1 MATART
7 YSEIQTI
14 PLDDRNVDGLSADP
28 APATGTE
35 DRSCRHC
42 RIPIRGRRRDGFCSD
57 RCRMVSAATRGGGG
71 RLPQGFFTPAE
82 IAAYIGMSTYT
93 VQDLCRRG
101 ELRHVKAG
109 RSIRIRR
116 EWADQY

>member
-1 MATART
+1 M
-7 YSEIQTI
+7 EGV
-14 PLDDRNVDGLSADP
+14 DRLSADP
-28 APATGTE
+28 APETRTTGSE
-35 DRSCRHC
+35 DRSCRRC
-42 RIPIRGRRRDGFCSD
+42 GTPIRGRRRDGFCSD
-57 RCRMVSAATRGGGG
+57 RCRMASAATRGDGG

-101 ELRHVKAG
+101 ALRHVKAG

-116 EWADQY
+116 EWADQYMATHEREPLLR

>member
-1 MATART
+1 MSATT
-7 YSEIQTI
+7 DDETQT
-14 PLDDRNVDGLSADP
+14 PDELTRGADVF
-28 APATGTE
+28 E
-35 DRSCRHC
+35 H
-42 RIPIRGRRRDGFCSD
+42 RGAFCSD
-57 RCRMVSAATRGGGG
+57 RRRMASVATRGGGG
-71 RLPQGFFTPAE
+71 RLPRGFFTPAE

-116 EWADQY
+116 EWADQYMATYEREPLLR

>member
-1 MATART
+1 MRATADDETQTPNELTRGAHV
-7 YSEIQTI
+7 SE
-14 PLDDRNVDGLSADP
+14 R
-28 APATGTE
+28 
-35 DRSCRHC
+35 
-42 RIPIRGRRRDGFCSD
+42 RGAFCSD
-57 RCRMVSAATRGGGG
+57 RRRMASGATRGGGG

-82 IAAYIGMSTYT
+82 IAGYIGMSTYT

-116 EWADQY
+116 EWADQYMATHEREPLLR

>member
-1 MATART
+1 MRATADDETQTPNELSRGAHV
-7 YSEIQTI
+7 SEHS
-14 PLDDRNVDGLSADP
+14 GAF
-28 APATGTE
+28 
-35 DRSCRHC
+35 RSD
-42 RIPIRGRRRDGFCSD
+42 RRRMANG
-57 RCRMVSAATRGGGG
+57 ATRRGSGA
-71 RLPQGFFTPAE
+71 RLLQGFFTPAE

-116 EWADQY
+116 EWADQYMATYEREPLPR

>member
-1 MATART
+1 MTGTSVELREDAMRATADDERQT
-7 YSEIQTI
+7 PNELPRGAHVSE
-14 PLDDRNVDGLSADP
+14 
-28 APATGTE
+28 
-35 DRSCRHC
+35 H
-42 RIPIRGRRRDGFCSD
+42 RGASCSD
-57 RCRMVSAATRGGGG
+57 RRRMASGATRGGG

-109 RSIRIRR
+109 RFIRIRR
-116 EWADQY
+116 EWADQYMATYEREPLLR

>member
-1 MATART
+1 ME
-7 YSEIQTI
+7 SV
-14 PLDDRNVDGLSADP
+14 DRLSADP
-28 APATGTE
+28 AP
-35 DRSCRHC
+35 DSD
-42 RIPIRGRRRDGFCSD
+42 RGRMASASRRRS
-57 RCRMVSAATRGGGG
+57 GG

-116 EWADQY
+116 EWADQYMATHEREPLMR

>member
-1 MATART
+1 MRSTADDET
-7 YSEIQTI
+7 QT
-14 PLDDRNVDGLSADP
+14 PDELTHGAHVFEHGGA
-28 APATGTE
+28 
-35 DRSCRHC
+35 
-42 RIPIRGRRRDGFCSD
+42 FCSD
-57 RCRMVSAATRGGGG
+57 RRRTASRPTRGGGG
-71 RLPQGFFTPAE
+71 RLSRGFFTSAE

-116 EWADQY
+116 EWADQYMAAHEHEPLLR

>member
-1 MATART
+1 MRATADDET
-7 YSEIQTI
+7 QT
-14 PLDDRNVDGLSADP
+14 PNEQPRDAHVS
-28 APATGTE
+28 
-35 DRSCRHC
+35 H
-42 RIPIRGRRRDGFCSD
+42 RGAFCSD
-57 RCRMVSAATRGGGG
+57 RRRMANGATRGGGG

-116 EWADQY
+116 EWADQYMATYEREPLLR

>member
-1 MATART
+1 M
-7 YSEIQTI
+7 EGV
-14 PLDDRNVDGLSADP
+14 DRLSASP
-28 APATGTE
+28 AP
-35 DRSCRHC
+35 DSD
-42 RIPIRGRRRDGFCSD
+42 RGRMASASRR
-57 RCRMVSAATRGGGG
+57 RGGG

-82 IAAYIGMSTYT
+82 IAEYIGMSTYT

-116 EWADQY
+116 EWADQYMAAHEREPLLR

>member
-1 MATART
+1 MRATVDDET
-7 YSEIQTI
+7 QTSDE
-14 PLDDRNVDGLSADP
+14 LTRRADVF
-28 APATGTE
+28 E
-35 DRSCRHC
+35 
-42 RIPIRGRRRDGFCSD
+42 RGGAFCSD
-57 RCRMVSAATRGGGG
+57 RRRMANGATRGGGG
-71 RLPQGFFTPAE
+71 RLPRGFFTPAE

-116 EWADQY
+116 EWADQYMATHEREPLLR

>member
-1 MATART
+1 MWETADHETHPPNELPRDAHV
-7 YSEIQTI
+7 SE
-14 PLDDRNVDGLSADP
+14 
-28 APATGTE
+28 
-35 DRSCRHC
+35 H
-42 RIPIRGRRRDGFCSD
+42 RGSVCSD
-57 RCRMVSAATRGGGG
+57 RRRMANGATRRGGGG
-71 RLPQGFFTPAE
+71 RLQQGFFTPAE

-116 EWADQY
+116 EWADQYMATHEREPLLR

>member
-1 MATART
+1 MTATADDETRT
-7 YSEIQTI
+7 PEEMTCGAHVFE
-14 PLDDRNVDGLSADP
+14 RG
-28 APATGTE
+28 ATF
-35 DRSCRHC
+35 RSDHR
-42 RIPIRGRRRDGFCSD
+42 RIASR
-57 RCRMVSAATRGGGG
+57 ATRGGGT

-82 IAAYIGMSTYT
+82 IAVYIGMSTYT

-116 EWADQY
+116 EWADQYMAAREHEPLLR

>member
-1 MATART
+1 MRATADDETQTPNELPRDAHV
-7 YSEIQTI
+7 SE
-14 PLDDRNVDGLSADP
+14 
-28 APATGTE
+28 
-35 DRSCRHC
+35 H
-42 RIPIRGRRRDGFCSD
+42 RGRGLPSG
-57 RCRMVSAATRGGGG
+57 ATRGGGG

-82 IAAYIGMSTYT
+82 IAGYIGMSTYT

-116 EWADQY
+116 EWADQYMATHEREPLLR